1 MSDADF
7 SIMKPYPL
15 LPNVT
20 EATDRCRS
28 CGCAPTRRLFKRRN
42 YCGKCFYLFECL
54 KAVERW
60 DLSKPETLKNIGALR
75 HSYRGGSFPTPQKMS
90 EQEFLVANSAYINQI
105 NASLVHPKT
114 PGSKA
119 RGGAQ
124 PHRPSVHQ

>member
-75 HSYRGGSFPTPQKMS
+75 HSYRGGSLLTLQKMS
-90 EQEFLVANSAYINQI
+90 EQEFLVVKSSYIGQI
-105 NASLVHPKT
+105 KASLDHLNARE
-114 PGSKA
+114 SKRRGEA
-119 RGGAQ
+119 R
-124 PHRPSVHQ
+124 VD